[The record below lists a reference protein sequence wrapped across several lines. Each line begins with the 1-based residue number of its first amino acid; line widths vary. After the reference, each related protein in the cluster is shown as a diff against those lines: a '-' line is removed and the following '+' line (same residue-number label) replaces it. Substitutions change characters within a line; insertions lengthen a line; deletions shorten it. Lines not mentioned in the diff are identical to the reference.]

1 MATKKPKNTART
13 RVGGLTPLQSKFV
26 KEFLA
31 DEDMRVSVA
40 YQRAARCS
48 ARVAQVN
55 GSRMLRSASVKA
67 AIAKG
72 MEERQKR
79 VNIAH
84 DDIIRRLWGI
94 VTADTNELI
103 EHRRD
108 CCRHCYGK
116 KFEFQWIDKD
126 EWERAVAAE
135 TAQAADDKRQPQL
148 PDNAGGYGFDQHKLP
163 NEDCPRCGGEGKPYV
178 HIHDSRLLSGGARLL
193 YEGVEQTQHGI
204 KLKMADKGAAMEK
217 LMRHLGMF
225 NDKLTLKG
233 DAENPLQLLL
243 SSLPGAI
250 VTPVK
255 QSDE

>member
-1 MATKKPKNTART
+1 MAKNKAGTAART
-13 RVGGLTPLQSKFV
+13 TVNGLTPLQSRFV

-48 ARVAQVN
+48 ARTAQVS
-55 GSRMLRSASVKA
+55 GARMMRYVRVQE

-72 MEERQKR
+72 LEERQKR

-84 DDIIRRLWGI
+84 DDVVRRLWAI
-94 VTADTNELI
+94 ITADTNEII

-116 KFEFQWIDKD
+116 KFEFQWKDKEEWESACAAEVAQALIDKRPPD
-126 EWERAVAAE
+126 
-135 TAQAADDKRQPQL
+135 T
-148 PDNAGGYGFDQHKLP
+148 PDNTGGYGFDASRMPH
-163 NEDCPRCGGEGKPYV
+163 EDCPKCFGEGRPHV
-178 HIHDSRLLSGGARLL
+178 HIHDSRLLKGGARLL

-204 KLKMADKGAAMEK
+204 KVKMADKAAAMDK

-233 DAENPLQLLL
+233 DAENPLKLLL
-243 SSLPGAI
+243 EQLPGAI
-250 VTPVK
+250 VQPVK
-255 QSDE
+255 SEDK